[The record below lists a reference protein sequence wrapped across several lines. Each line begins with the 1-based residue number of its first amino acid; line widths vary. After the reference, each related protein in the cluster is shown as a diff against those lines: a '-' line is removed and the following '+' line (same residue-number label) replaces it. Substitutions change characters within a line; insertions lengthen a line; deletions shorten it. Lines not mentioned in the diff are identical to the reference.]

1 MKFKSEYYNETQI
14 ESFIFSY
21 GFKDVK
27 IKNKENISTNINYI
41 NLNNI
46 NLAISMNP
54 LDFGR
59 LIIKKDNYYILQND
73 HNQTIN
79 LTKLEG
85 YNEVEFFKNGISLN
99 KFTDEFISEK
109 RFVRI
114 LDNKKYY
121 FENGNQILFTKE
133 IKTKFISKTKKTKN
147 LVNNYI
153 TLDIET
159 FVDNNNTLVPY
170 LICFYDGKNVYS
182 FGL

>member
-1 MKFKSEYYNETQI
+1 
-14 ESFIFSY
+14 
-21 GFKDVK
+21 
-27 IKNKENISTNINYI
+27 
-41 NLNNI
+41 
-46 NLAISMNP
+46 MNP

-85 YNEVEFFKNGISLN
+85 YNEVEFFKNGISLI

-153 TLDIET
+153 I
-159 FVDNNNTLVPY
+159 
-170 LICFYDGKNVYS
+170 FYI
-182 FGL
+182 